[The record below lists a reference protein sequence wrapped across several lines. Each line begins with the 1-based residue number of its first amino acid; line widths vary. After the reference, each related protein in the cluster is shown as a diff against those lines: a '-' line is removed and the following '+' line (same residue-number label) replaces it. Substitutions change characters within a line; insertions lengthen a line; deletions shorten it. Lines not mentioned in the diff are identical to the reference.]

1 MNALSFNAVDYI
13 VFAGFFIGLSIIG
26 YLAGRGEQKTSDDYF
41 LAGRKLPWYVV
52 GSSFI
57 ASNISSEHFIG
68 MVGAAFIFGVGIA
81 MWEWAVFITL
91 TLMIFIIVPIFI
103 TLRITTIPELLETYF
118 GRHIR
123 TFFAL
128 VTVVINV
135 LTFMAAVLYAGGLA
149 LQILTGFDLWLCI
162 LVVGFVSGI
171 WAVYGGLSSVAWTDL
186 FTVIVMFIGGTLV
199 TILGLKSLAADGSI
213 LEGFSVMME
222 RNAATEGV
230 WKQAVET
237 NLPVYG
243 SGDSYN
249 RLSVFHNLNHPLVP
263 VSGIVFGVLSIGV
276 WYTVLNQFIIQRV
289 LAAKDLWHAR
299 MGLVLMGYAKIFM
312 PFLIVMPGL
321 ILFAQHPEYMT
332 GEFAD
337 TLKSADKGYVS
348 MVEDLLPAGLRGLV
362 IAALFGTIQSTVNS
376 VLNSTATILT
386 LDIYKPLIN
395 KQATD
400 RQLVKFGFN
409 TSIIALIV
417 AILIAFAITL
427 FKGGIFQYI
436 QTLNAFFAPPFAA
449 MFLLALF
456 FRKTTRIGS
465 VAVLIVGF
473 AVVVALKAVG
483 GFNILPSWLVAFPN
497 QAGLSWTLAIIAGVI
512 VSLLTQKSVN
522 PEHKKLADAWRNKAM
537 FTSFMGEHW
546 YSSVLLWWALF
557 MLGIFA
563 VMAYF
568 SGMLTW

>member
-1 MNALSFNAVDYI
+1 MNALSFNTVDYV

-26 YLAGRGEQKTSDDYF
+26 YLAGRGEQKTSEDYF

-68 MVGAAFIFGVGIA
+68 MVGAAFIFGIGVA

-91 TLMIFIIVPIFI
+91 TLMIFIIIPIFLA
-103 TLRITTIPELLETYF
+103 LRITTIPELLETYF
-118 GRHIR
+118 GRHVR

-128 VTVVINV
+128 ITVVINV
-135 LTFMAAVLYAGGLA
+135 ITFMAAVLYAGGLA
-149 LQILTGFDLWLCI
+149 LQILTGLDLWVCI
-162 LVVGFVSGI
+162 VVIGFVSGI
-171 WAVYGGLSSVAWTDL
+171 WAIYGGLSSVAWTDL
-186 FTVIVMFIGGTLV
+186 FTVIVMFVGGTLV
-199 TILGLKSLAADGSI
+199 TILGLKSLSVDGSM
-213 LEGFSVMME
+213 LDGFSIMLE

-230 WKQAVET
+230 WKQAVEA
-237 NLPVYG
+237 NLPIYG
-243 SGDSYN
+243 SGDTYN
-249 RLSVFHNLNHPLVP
+249 RLSVFHSLNHPLVP
-263 VSGIVFGVLSIGV
+263 VSGIVFGVLSIGI
-276 WYTVLNQFIIQRV
+276 WYSVLNQFIIQRV

-299 MGLVLMGYAKIFM
+299 MGLILMGYAKIFM
-312 PFLIVMPGL
+312 PFLVVFPGL

-332 GEFAD
+332 GEWAD

-400 RQLVKFGFN
+400 RQLVRFGFRS
-409 TSIIALIV
+409 SITALLVSIG
-417 AILIAFAITL
+417 IAFAIPF

-456 FRKTTRIGS
+456 YRKTTRIGS
-465 VAVLIVGF
+465 LAALFVGF
-473 AVVVALKAVG
+473 GVAVALKAVG
-483 GFNILPSWLVAFPN
+483 GFGILPTWLVAFPN
-497 QAGLSWTLAIIAGVI
+497 QAGASWALALLAGFI
-512 VSLLTQKSVN
+512 VSALTQSSVK
-522 PEHKKLADAWRNKAM
+522 PEHKKLADAWKNKDL
-537 FTSFMGEHW
+537 FTSFMGDHW
-546 YSSVLLWWALF
+546 YSSVVLWWAGF
-557 MLGIFA
+557 MIGIFA

-568 SGMLTW
+568 SGMFH